1 MDVYSCARTL
11 AAGFV
16 VAASLAACGDDGAV
30 LQVPDN
36 RPPSIILAG
45 PEYDTANPLRAP
57 LPSLWVVA
65 IDQDGAED
73 IAAVMLRI
81 SQVTLNSII
90 VRPDD
95 SAQDCRYPYYA
106 DGDTINILPY
116 LTKTTFRVER
126 PLARSYDG
134 TYVISPNYRLL
145 TEGGLV
151 PHSSVLGQWVKGCR
165 WGLDYLYMLEEFGV
179 HPPALS
185 RPRDAYV
192 TYADVS
198 IRGITVTVYDQ
209 SGASATRTFPDF
221 RGIFTN
227 SLEDTTLP

>member
-1 MDVYSCARTL
+1 MNVYSCVRTL

-16 VAASLAACGDDGAV
+16 VAASLGACGDDGTV
-30 LQVPDN
+30 LQVPEN

-45 PEYDTANPLRAP
+45 PDYDTANPVRAP

-65 IDQDGAED
+65 TDQDGAED
-73 IAAVMLRI
+73 IAAVMLRV
-81 SQVTLNSII
+81 SHVTLNSVI

-95 SAQDCRYPYYA
+95 SAQECRQPYYA

-116 LTKTTFRVER
+116 LEKTTFHVEH
-126 PLARSYDG
+126 PIARSDGG
-134 TYVISPNYRLL
+134 TYTISPSYRLL

-151 PHSSVLGQWVKGCR
+151 SHSSVLGQWVKACR
-165 WGLDYLYMLEEFGV
+165 WGRDYLYMLEDFGI

-198 IRGITVTVYDQ
+198 LRGITVTVYDQ
-209 SGASATRTFPDF
+209 SGASATQTFPDF

-227 SLEDTTLP
+227 SLEEATLP